1 MVEIGIPALRY
12 QCISCL
18 LLPISACG
26 NMMFQSVGCSGK
38 ASLLA
43 SLRNGLFYIPLILLL
58 PMALGLTG
66 VQLAQPFSDV
76 LTFSVTLPL
85 SLQFLRRLAIMD
97 DHAQSLQTS
106 THAS

>member
-1 MVEIGIPALRY
+1 
-12 QCISCL
+12 
-18 LLPISACG
+18 
-26 NMMFQSVGCSGK
+26 MMFQSVGCSGK

-85 SLQFLRRLAIMD
+85 SLQFLRRLARMD